1 MLLISTRNTFCYRLL
16 SADYMW
22 LAVITYGHMWLHVV
36 TCGYMYYVWLCLVT
50 GCSLARAEEQ

>member
-1 MLLISTRNTFCYRLL
+1 
-16 SADYMW
+16 MW

-36 TCGYMYYVWLCLVT
+36 TRGYMYYVWLCLVT